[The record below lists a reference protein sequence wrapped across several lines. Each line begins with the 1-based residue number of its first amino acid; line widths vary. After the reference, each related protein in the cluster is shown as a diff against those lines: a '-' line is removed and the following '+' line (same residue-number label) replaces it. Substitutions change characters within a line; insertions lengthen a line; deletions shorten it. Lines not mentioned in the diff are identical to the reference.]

1 MDYAVLRKVMVEGQI
16 LSRGINNKRVLDAF
30 CKVERHR
37 FVPKDLQAKAYEDYP
52 LPIGDSQTISQPY
65 IVAVMTE
72 ALQLEGNE
80 KVLEIGT
87 GSGYQA
93 AILAEL
99 AAEVYSI
106 ERIPELGKKATGILK
121 ELGYQNI
128 TLKMGDGTLG
138 WIEESPFDRI
148 IITAASEKIPLPLIE
163 QLREGGRIIAPLGG
177 TFSQML
183 TLGKKKNSTLLYEGL
198 CGCTFVPLVGRYA
211 AN

>member
-1 MDYAVLRKVMVEGQI
+1 MDYAVLRKRMVEEQI
-16 LSRGINNKRVLDAF
+16 IARGINDNPILEAF
-30 CKVERHR
+30 YKVERHR
-37 FVPKDLQAKAYEDYP
+37 FVPEDLQGKAYEDYP

-72 ALQLEGNE
+72 ALQLERNE

-106 ERIPELGKKATGILK
+106 ERIPELGKRAAGILK

-183 TLGKKKNSTLLYEGL
+183 TLGKKKNSTLLYEKV
-198 CGCTFVPLVGRYA
+198 CGCTFVPLVGKHA